1 MKLDDTLVYSGTPI
15 IGKYETGFG
24 IAKLV
29 LLKEDIE
36 KYYEKNK
43 NNYIYLIIEDSYE
56 NPSILNDII
65 GVITILQNNNIDY
78 VTPDNVYIN
87 GNLEP
92 GQNTTNRYKLI
103 KKNSNDKKIRIEFS
117 SSSKNIKYNMYYNR
131 NENLLSSTQVDY
143 EVKNNLGKQNIDINL
158 DENYDSFIFEV
169 YSDKIENDINKLSY
183 TFRYRTDE
191 GKKVFR
197 NYKLNGKTEINT
209 QNKDKLKNIILTIPS
224 IQDSDTLEFI
234 SAVYYIKIYKQSGN
248 DLLIN
253 NTISIINGI
262 EPYKTYEEKINEESI
277 KKNIEVP
284 NDKNKYY
291 IVITAVT
298 SDKELLSFN
307 SIFVEEKND
316 EKNNKWWIIILIIIL
331 VIILLIVL
339 IIVIHCLLRKRKNK
353 IEDNEIGILPL
364 SNEKNLEEKINN

>member
-1 MKLDDTLVYSGTPI
+1 
-15 IGKYETGFG
+15 
-24 IAKLV
+24 
-29 LLKEDIE
+29 
-36 KYYEKNK
+36 
-43 NNYIYLIIEDSYE
+43 
-56 NPSILNDII
+56 
-65 GVITILQNNNIDY
+65 
-78 VTPDNVYIN
+78 
-87 GNLEP
+87 
-92 GQNTTNRYKLI
+92 
-103 KKNSNDKKIRIEFS
+103 
-117 SSSKNIKYNMYYNR
+117 MYYNR

-158 DENYDSFIFEV
+158 DENYDSSIFEV

-183 TFRYRTDE
+183 TLRYRTDE

-209 QNKDKLKNIILTIPS
+209 QKKDKIKNIILSIPA
-224 IQDSDTLEFI
+224 IQDSETLEFI
-234 SAVYYIKIYKQSGN
+234 SAIYYIKIYKQSGN

-298 SDKELLSFN
+298 YDKELLSFN

>member
-1 MKLDDTLVYSGTPI
+1 MKLDDTFVYSGTPI
-15 IGKYETGFG
+15 IGKYEKGFG

-29 LLKEDIE
+29 LFKEDIE

-65 GVITILQNNNIDY
+65 GVITILQNNNIDF

-92 GQNTTNRYKLI
+92 GKNTTNRYKLI

-183 TFRYRTDE
+183 TLRYRTDE

-209 QNKDKLKNIILTIPS
+209 QKKDKIKNIILSIPA
-224 IQDSDTLEFI
+224 IQDSETLEFI
-234 SAVYYIKIYKQSGN
+234 SAIYYIKIYKQSGN

-307 SIFVEEKND
+307 SIFVDEKND
-316 EKNNKWWIIILIIIL
+316 ENKKWWIIILIIIL

-339 IIVIHCLLRKRKNK
+339 IIVIHCILRKRKNK